1 MMRMTKKG
9 QSVMMFV
16 TVVES
21 TVASKPQRVFTDER
35 STLWQSLLY
44 NNHIDAQLYT
54 IEDNRLLLMFKD
66 GDQAWEARDFIAKQ
80 KDCLE
85 VVLEGQI
92 TKGAGAVEGGGDVR
106 EEL

>member
-1 MMRMTKKG
+1 MI
-9 QSVMMFV
+9 FI

-21 TVASKPQRVFTDER
+21 TDASKPQRAFTDSR

-66 GDQAWEARDFIAKQ
+66 GSQAWEARDFIAKQ

-85 VVLEGQI
+85 VVLEGQV
-92 TKGAGAVEGGGDVR
+92 TKGAGAVAGTEDR